1 MVDAHGKEI
10 KDRKAMAGSSFENEI
25 RFHLKVKNTLFSKMG
40 VPPKM
45 IIIRLWK
52 GWHHELGEAQDMMT
66 GKTNIFLLKGKQFE
80 PVYVTGFQ
88 VRLEE
93 RERIVQL
100 LSRRH

>member
-1 MVDAHGKEI
+1 MTGP
-10 KDRKAMAGSSFENEI
+10 SFENEI
-25 RFHLKVKNTLFSKMG
+25 RFHLKVKNILFTKMG

-52 GWHHELGEAQDMMT
+52 EWHHELGEVQDMMT
-66 GKTNIFLLKGKQFE
+66 GETSIFLLKGKQFD
-80 PVYVTGFQ
+80 PVYEAGFQ

-93 RERIVQL
+93 REKIVQL